1 MNIVSQNYNNMIT
14 KLIINEI
21 IKATANIKIGSI
33 DNVFNYINMIKSFDN
48 IVNKSIIISIKT
60 YLEQLDITY
69 TNSPERKR
77 KYDIKDYRSRTILT
91 IFGEITFKRHFFKS
105 KLDGSCFCY
114 VDRQL
119 GLKKYQYFDPY
130 IRSLVVEKAAQT
142 SISATCRE
150 INELIGN
157 RVYLNPK
164 FKLLSRQSARNIILD
179 SLLAEEDDAPLETP
193 EEIYIMADEK
203 WIATQRKIDGSK
215 HNKNSHNKKVMVKS
229 IVVFDG
235 YSKNKR
241 RKLLNKKVFAS
252 KDENIINQSL
262 DYINNVYDVSKIK
275 RVFIMGDGASW
286 IRVLPGYYKFEANTQ
301 IYFGL
306 DKFHFK
312 QALHHLAMNLT
323 YENYLLNYILND
335 NKKAFNQLVDF
346 IKKDKPKRED
356 TISKKYDY
364 IMSHWKDIQRLYEH
378 KMSCPME
385 SQISHNIASLTS
397 SRPKGYSHKMLNKIL
412 NLRLKYL
419 NSQNVKKLYLI
430 NFNSNKI
437 KNTTIEHL
445 NFDVFDSY
453 KQFIPSY
460 QGKLFTPSIGSY
472 YSVNHF

>member
-1 MNIVSQNYNNMIT
+1 MTIVSQNYNNLIT

-21 IKATANIKIGSI
+21 IKTTTNITMNSI
-33 DNVFNYINMIKSFDN
+33 DNVFNYINLIKSFDN
-48 IVNKSIIISIKT
+48 IVNKSIIMSIKT
-60 YLEQLDITY
+60 FLEQLDNSY

-77 KYDIKDYRSRTILT
+77 KYDIKDYCSRTILT

-130 IRSLVVEKAAQT
+130 IRSLIVEKAAQD
-142 SISATCRE
+142 SISAACRE

-179 SLLAEEDDAPLETP
+179 ALLAEEADISIDTP

-203 WIATQRKIDGSK
+203 WIATQRKEDGSK
-215 HNKNSHNKKVMVKS
+215 HKKNSHNKKVMVKS

-235 YSKNKR
+235 YAKNKR
-241 RKLLNKKVFAS
+241 RNLLNKKVFAS

-262 DYINNVYDVSKIK
+262 DYINKVYDVSKIK

-286 IRVLPGYYKFEANTQ
+286 IKVLPQYYKFESNTE

-312 QALHHLAMNLT
+312 QALHHLAMNKT
-323 YENYLLNYILND
+323 YENYLLNYIIND
-335 NKKAFNQLVDF
+335 NKNAFNQLVNF
-346 IKKDKPKRED
+346 IKQNNPKRED
-356 TISKKYDY
+356 MINQKRDY
-364 IMSHWKDIQRLYEH
+364 ILSHWKDIQRLYEY

-385 SQISHNIASLTS
+385 SQISHNIASITT

-419 NSQNVKKLYLI
+419 NGQNIKQLYLI
-430 NFNSNKI
+430 NFNSNEI
-437 KNTTIEHL
+437 KNTTIQHL
-445 NFDVFDSY
+445 NFDVFDKY
-453 KQFIPSY
+453 KQFIPAY
-460 QGKLFTPSIGSY
+460 QGKLFNISIGSY
-472 YSVNHF
+472 YSVNRF